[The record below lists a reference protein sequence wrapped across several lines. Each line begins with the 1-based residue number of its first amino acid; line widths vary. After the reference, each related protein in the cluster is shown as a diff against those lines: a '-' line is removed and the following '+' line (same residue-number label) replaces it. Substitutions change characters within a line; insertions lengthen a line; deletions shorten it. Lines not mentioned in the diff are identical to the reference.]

1 MPKSDEN
8 VIEPDQEDLLVS
20 RALETPVSL
29 GRTRTI
35 AEIITE
41 HKQGLKDSSL
51 TIMELLNGVAD
62 IHDAASVEDAMLK
75 GVKDCPSKSI
85 EHVEVVNDDLESTLV
100 DDAKLAR
107 KLSME
112 WNKRVP
118 VTLFIDYFFYVTCN
132 HL

>member
-8 VIEPDQEDLLVS
+8 VTEPDQEDLLVS

-29 GRTRTI
+29 GRIRTI

-51 TIMELLNGVAD
+51 TIMELLNGVDD
-62 IHDAASVEDAMLK
+62 IHDEASVEDTMLK
-75 GVKDCPSKSI
+75 GVKDCPSKTI
-85 EHVEVVNDDLESTLV
+85 EQVEVVNDDRELTLV
-100 DDAKLAR
+100 EDAKLAR

-112 WNKRVP
+112 WNNRVA
-118 VTLFIDYFFYVTCN
+118 VTLFIGFFFLR
-132 HL
+132 HM